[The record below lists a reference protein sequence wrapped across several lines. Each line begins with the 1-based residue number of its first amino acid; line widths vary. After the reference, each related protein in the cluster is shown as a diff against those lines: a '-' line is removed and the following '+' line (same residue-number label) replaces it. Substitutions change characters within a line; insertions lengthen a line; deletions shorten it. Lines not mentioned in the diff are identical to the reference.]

1 MWPGYSENMR
11 AVLWM
16 LGRITGTA
24 SAQEGLLGL
33 QPSFEEMNKQKAFP
47 LDKKSFE
54 ALMDVDPKLLVDE
67 IKSQEEFFAG
77 FKTTPKD
84 FLAELELLKGRVKR
98 AISSK

>member
-54 ALMDVDPKLLVDE
+54 ALMDVDPKLLVE
-67 IKSQEEFFAG
+67 EVKSQEEFFVG
-77 FKTTPKD
+77 FKTTPAD
-84 FLAELELLKGRVKR
+84 FYDQLDLLKERVKR
-98 AISSK
+98 ALAKK